1 MKAVWVRDGRVL
13 NAVLNEACSSG
24 CGSFVEGTAHSL
36 QSSPE
41 EFSERALFAES
52 PVDLGTKCTVF
63 MASRVRHAQKSG
75 VAVEDIA
82 AGIAHSVVRNAL
94 FRIIGLDRLD
104 SLGGC
109 VAVQGGAFVS
119 DAVLRAFELV
129 SGKEAVRPDTAHLM
143 GAIGAAL
150 TARER
155 AHAAT
160 REGEDAVRSS
170 LAGREELD
178 RLRPTRSSRRCEG
191 CGNGCLLSVV
201 DFGGGRLF
209 VGGNRCDR
217 AHGIVGAR
225 RASTQDGRRPPNAV
239 ALERGLLARFSGSE
253 GAGPRTRLR
262 VGIVGALAGYAQ
274 IPFWHTVL
282 AALGF
287 SVAVPDDG
295 RAEESGA
302 ARRRCG
308 HHPLGERLPSG
319 EARARAPVRP
329 RAQRACRRGL
339 HASLREGEEVRRG
352 VRLRGRRG
360 RLRSHSARRN
370 CGARL
375 ADAAHRG
382 TCRPCRR
389 CGG

>member
-155 AHAAT
+155 ARRHPGRGGRRAQQPCRPRGARPSPADSQQPALRGL
-160 REGEDAVRSS
+160 RE
-170 LAGREELD
+170 
-178 RLRPTRSSRRCEG
+178 RLPA
-191 CGNGCLLSVV
+191 L
-201 DFGGGRLF
+201 GGRLRRRAPVRGRQPLRSRARHRRCAPRSDAGRQAPAQCGRARARAARAVLR
-209 VGGNRCDR
+209 VGGCGAPRAPARGHRGRPCRVCPDSVL
-217 AHGIVGAR
+217 AHGPRGTRVLRRGAR
-225 RASTQDGRRPPNAV
+225 RRARGG
-239 ALERGLLARFSGSE
+239 ERGCA
-253 GAGPRTRLR
+253 
-262 VGIVGALAGYAQ
+262 
-274 IPFWHTVL
+274 
-282 AALGF
+282 
-287 SVAVPDDG
+287 
-295 RAEESGA
+295 
-302 ARRRCG
+302 RRCG